1 MGALLP
7 GLDCGTPLLGCL
19 IGDEALVVR
28 DTQLTAGEGWLS
40 CLGRVAPP
48 CLCVPQSSVS
58 WASQVSLKA
67 LVTVRAHFSSPI
79 LTSTP
84 RLHASP
90 LTGRSRRPEGTP
102 KEWEEVAVGTEGL
115 GLWWGGGHITN
126 WEPS

>member
-19 IGDEALVVR
+19 IGDEALVMQ

-48 CLCVPQSSVS
+48 CLCAPQSSVS

-67 LVTVRAHFSSPI
+67 LVTVPGAFL
-79 LTSTP
+79 LTHPSLHTKTS
-84 RLHASP
+84 RL
-90 LTGRSRRPEGTP
+90 TTYRQKQET
-102 KEWEEVAVGTEGL
+102 
-115 GLWWGGGHITN
+115 
-126 WEPS
+126 